1 MNSEEVEVVIVDEN
15 KTVDVIKDHVERG
28 PAVSEEQVSTVP
40 APGSRRALGKLS
52 LWYCHAIPQEHV
64 HVAWQQGC
72 T

>member
-1 MNSEEVEVVIVDEN
+1 MNSEEVEVVTVDED
-15 KTVDVIKDHVERG
+15 KTIDVIKDHVEGGQQSRRNRY
-28 PAVSEEQVSTVP
+28 PLCLRPVS
-40 APGSRRALGKLS
+40 GRALGKLS